1 MSAVVNPFFLALAKP
16 FLLALVLSLGLV
28 PLCRLLALRLGR
40 VAHPRADRW
49 HQSPVAL
56 LGGVAISLSLFAG
69 AAVFGVLGDAPV
81 LVVCAAIVFLV
92 GLVDD
97 LIRLKPATKLIAEIA
112 LGSALLFFDYRVH
125 WVNSVTLDMLLTL
138 VWVVGMTNAFNLLDN
153 MDGLCAGI
161 ALIVGAA
168 LLIDLLPGSSGQA
181 FASARYL
188 SLLLGATAGF
198 LVYNLYPASIF
209 MGDSGSLLIGFSF
222 AAVTLSVGDA
232 GPGRDVLSIVAAPVL
247 VLMIPI
253 FDTTLV
259 TVSRILSG
267 RSAAQGGR
275 DHSSHRLVAIGLSER
290 RAVAVLWLLAAI
302 GGATGIAV
310 EYLNQ
315 SWAAPGAVLFLVGM
329 ALFAAYL
336 AGIRVYDES
345 DVRVRERRLTPI
357 IVNFMYKRRVAEVL
371 LDFCLVA
378 LAYYFSYRLRFE
390 DPEDFLNNFANFT
403 RSLPVVLAAQLLAF
417 FIVGVYRGTW
427 RHFGMMDT
435 VVVAKG
441 VFLGVTSAELVILYV
456 YRFFSYSRTVFAIY
470 AVLVLLA
477 VTLSR
482 ASFRL
487 VGEYIQRR
495 QSTGRR
501 VVVYGAGDGGMLAMR
516 ELQGPGDSVRL
527 LGFID
532 DDPGKI
538 GISFHGFPV
547 VGNFETLRGLIYDG
561 GIEQVVIGARSL
573 DHNRLLE
580 LRTLCARHGV
590 ALTRLM
596 LGLEEL
602 VVVTTESSQSRS
614 HLRKVER

>member
-1 MSAVVNPFFLALAKP
+1 MSAVVNPFFLALAEP

-28 PLCRLLALRLGR
+28 PVCRLLALRLGR

-56 LGGVAISLSLFAG
+56 LGGVAISVSLLAG

-81 LVVCAAIVFLV
+81 LVICAALMFLV

-97 LIRLKPATKLIAEIA
+97 LIRLKPATKLIAQIA
-112 LGSALLFFDYRVH
+112 LGSALLFFEYRVR
-125 WVNSVTLDMLLTL
+125 WVDSVTLDMLLTL

-181 FASARYL
+181 FVSARYL

-232 GPGRDVLSIVAAPVL
+232 GPGRDLLSIVVAPVL

-310 EYLNQ
+310 EYVNQ
-315 SWAAPGAVLFLVGM
+315 SWAAPAAVLFLVGM

-345 DVRVRERRLTPI
+345 DVLVRERRLTPI

-470 AVLVLLA
+470 AVLLLLA

-495 QSTGRR
+495 QTTGRR

-516 ELQGPGDSVRL
+516 ELQSPADSVRL

-547 VGNFETLRGLIYDG
+547 VGNFETLRGLIFDG

-573 DHNRLLE
+573 DRNRLLE

-602 VVVTTESSQSRS
+602 VVVTSESSQSRS